1 MTSGRS
7 SQRKGAD
14 AERELAALL
23 RAYGYNV
30 QRGGSLTYGS
40 VPDLVGLPGIHIEC
54 KRVERLDL
62 SAALA
67 QAARDSERFRDG
79 LPAVFHR
86 RDREGWLV
94 TLRLADFMKLYGG
107 NYDRMADT

>member
-1 MTSGRS
+1 MLRS
-7 SQRKGAD
+7 
-14 AERELAALL
+14 
-23 RAYGYNV
+23 YGYDI
-30 QRGGSLTYGS
+30 QRGGSLSFGS
-40 VPDLVGLPGIHIEC
+40 VPDLVGLPGVHIEC

-62 SAALA
+62 SAAIS

-86 RDREGWLV
+86 RNREGWLV

-107 NYDRMADT
+107 ANDYLADT